1 MTWPRPTL
9 RYLRPISRCV
19 ARRLTHVQSYP
30 DTLLDANSEI
40 YNLDKVNSIIGPHKS
55 HLLTLYYTYV
65 HPSLPILE
73 DRDSLESSILAGTI
87 PASLAAAIYCAA
99 VVFWNNSPALQD
111 VSPVPKDPLYDFV
124 FSAVTLEART
134 PTLRTVQ
141 AMLLYMQIPPRIVR
155 EPNHPGF
162 WALTGQ
168 VSYKYTVPPCSGGRA
183 GISPHI
189 RKVGIEG

>member
-9 RYLRPISRCV
+9 RYSHLLPRSS
-19 ARRLTHVQSYP
+19 ARRLTHIQSYP
-30 DTLLDANSEI
+30 NTLLDASSEI
-40 YNLDKVNSIIGPHKS
+40 YNLEKVNSIVGPYKS

-73 DRDSLESSILAGTI
+73 DRSSLESSLSEGTI
-87 PASLAAAIYCAA
+87 PASLAAAIFCSA
-99 VVFWNNSPALQD
+99 VVFWSHSPALRGLP
-111 VSPVPKDPLYDFV
+111 PVPKDPLYDFA

-168 VSYKYTVPPCSGGRA
+168 VGQVLSA
-183 GISPHI
+183 A
-189 RKVGIEG
+189 